1 MEKCY
6 KTLIK
11 EKDGII
17 RSIAYKCNQKD
28 KCCNSE
34 MCGTECQ
41 HTLNKEYAIDFANEE
56 SKQVTETRIYADGN
70 LIKKIIEYK

>member
-1 MEKCY
+1 MVVEKCY

-41 HTLNKEYAIDFANEE
+41 HTLNKEYAIDFANE
-56 SKQVTETRIYADGN
+56 
-70 LIKKIIEYK
+70 